1 MKQVWVK
8 RRGPIFFFAFS
19 LIWDCETDLL
29 ALVGG
34 LRAAVLFDY
43 VAMDGQE
50 LAYYVEILEKV
61 RQKKEERERVP

>member
-1 MKQVWVK
+1 
-8 RRGPIFFFAFS
+8 
-19 LIWDCETDLL
+19 L